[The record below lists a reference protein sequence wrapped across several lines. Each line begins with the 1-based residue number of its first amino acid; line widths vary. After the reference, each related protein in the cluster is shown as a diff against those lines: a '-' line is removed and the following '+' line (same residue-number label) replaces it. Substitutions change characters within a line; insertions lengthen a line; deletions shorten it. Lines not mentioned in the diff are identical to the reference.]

1 MIYVFW
7 GEKRNGS
14 VKATNTDVFLGKS
27 TDGGATWTTI
37 PVDTSA
43 NDQFYPWVA
52 VALDG
57 TVQVG
62 YMDRAYSSGQN
73 VCEYGFSVTTLYT
86 TRAVLK
92 KQHLASGR

>member
-1 MIYVFW
+1 MASKQHRADPSDPTGRTVYVVW
-7 GEKRNGS
+7 ADNRNGT

-27 TDGGATWTTI
+27 TDGGATWITI
-37 PVDTSA
+37 PIDTST

-62 YMDRAYSSGQN
+62 YMDRAYSSGRMSASTA
-73 VCEYGFSVTTLYT
+73 SV
-86 TRAVLK
+86 
-92 KQHLASGR
+92 